1 MIAIEYIRNTPVW
14 VWPLLAFLII
24 SGLKSFNE
32 SKVDLK
38 KIFILPV
45 MFISW
50 SIYSIF
56 VDLSYVF
63 LSLSFFSF
71 TLSIGI
77 LIGFIINKNFRPISS
92 NQNNEL
98 IMQGSWFPLALIL
111 FSFCITYVF
120 SALKVVKP
128 EFSSNISYSLLHVS
142 LSGLLAGLFW
152 GGIYYCF
159 YTFRQLRG
167 NLSVK

>member
-50 SIYSIF
+50 SIYSIV

-71 TLSIGI
+71 TLSIGV

-98 IMQGSWFPLALIL
+98 IMQGSWFPLALIS
-111 FSFCITYVF
+111 FSF
-120 SALKVVKP
+120 
-128 EFSSNISYSLLHVS
+128 
-142 LSGLLAGLFW
+142 
-152 GGIYYCF
+152 
-159 YTFRQLRG
+159 
-167 NLSVK
+167 